1 MPQGDGTG
9 PRQGVGRGRQGG
21 PFSAGPGGECVCP
34 KCGATIPHAPGR
46 QCSQQACPKC
56 GSPMTRKM

>member
-9 PRQGVGRGRQGG
+9 PRQGVGRGSQGG
-21 PFSAGPGGECVCP
+21 AFAAGPGGECVCT
-34 KCGATIPHAPGR
+34 KCGATAPHAPGR
-46 QCSQQACPKC
+46 PCSQQACPTC